1 MPHGSEHLP
10 SSRPLRADE
19 AAELAETLKGL
30 ASPSRLRL
38 LAELVDHERT
48 VEDLA
53 ARVGL
58 TASATSH
65 NLRILRSLRLVRTRR
80 DGRNALY
87 ALHDHHVP
95 ELVAAIRYH
104 HEHVSPPAPFDLP
117 VLEEASS

>member
-10 SSRPLRADE
+10 PARPLRADE

-38 LAELVDHERT
+38 LAELVEHERT

-58 TASATSH
+58 SASATSH

-80 DGRNALY
+80 NGRNALY

-104 HEHVSPPAPFDLP
+104 HEHVSP
-117 VLEEASS
+117 